1 MAMTYHNVPFNPKR
15 RGWLLLPEPA
25 IMLKC
30 RLSYLAAQVTFR

>member
-1 MAMTYHNVPFNPKR
+1 MAMTDHNAPFNPKR

-30 RLSYLAAQVTFR
+30 RLSFLAAQVTFR